1 MKKLFFLICLS
12 LMVGTINVSAQKSK
26 KKLTQKESADSVLK
40 AKRTQEIKDSLNAI
54 MAKAKA
60 GDDSAMNE
68 VGTWYYTGKHVKQD
82 YSTAFDWWK
91 KSALKKNVRA
101 IANLGLCYQLGH
113 GVKKDSVDAIRLY
126 KKSIRDGNEL
136 LLKQRME
143 IVDKSAFDAMLVGNC
158 YETANGVKKD
168 LAKAAEYYSKAAA
181 KGSVDGMRMG
191 GMCFLNS
198 KQNVKA
204 YQLFKKGSD
213 KGDVTSSFWYGKMLL
228 GNMGVAADKKTA
240 VIALLKAAEVDMPA
254 AQNAMGELYA
264 QGNGVVKNEQ
274 TAFGWYKK
282 AAQNDFSKAM
292 WNLAE
297 CYKDGIGVK
306 RDLSLALSWMAEVAP
321 LGYTR
326 AFKSLVHKADSIG
339 NVPFAF
345 YVHGMKNYMIDE
357 DLSKANANF
366 KKLAKT
372 KCEEGTIMQAV
383 ILASKKNPK
392 PNAKKAA
399 QSLAKLSD
407 TNAEAAFYLA
417 TLYES
422 GNGVEKDMA
431 KAIELYKSA
440 ADKDYGKAQCYLAD
454 IYYEGRGT
462 DKNVA
467 KAVELYKL
475 AQANH
480 ELSEN
485 GIKRLA
491 DCIENGVGGL
501 TPDKKAAD
509 KLRKTKYTNKVYQLL
524 KTIN

>member
-1 MKKLFFLICLS
+1 MKKLLYLICLS
-12 LMVGTINVSAQKSK
+12 LMVGAASVSAQKSK
-26 KKLTQKESADSVLK
+26 KKVTQKVSADSILK
-40 AKRTQEIKDSLNAI
+40 EKQKQEIKDSLNAI
-54 MAKAKA
+54 LDKAKN
-60 GDDSAMNE
+60 GDDNAMNE

-126 KKSIRDGNEL
+126 KKSIRDGNES
-136 LLKQRME
+136 LLKQRLE
-143 IVDKSAFDAMLVGNC
+143 KVDKSAFDAMLVGNC

-168 LAKAAEYYSKAAA
+168 LAKAAEYYSKAAD
-181 KGSVDGMRMG
+181 KGSVDGMRLG
-191 GMCFLNS
+191 GLCFLNS
-198 KQNVKA
+198 KQNAKA
-204 YQLFKKGSD
+204 LQLFKKGSD
-213 KGDVTSSFWYGKMLL
+213 KGDNTSSFWYGKMLL
-228 GNMGVAADKKTA
+228 GNMGIAADKKTA
-240 VIALLKAAEVDMPA
+240 VIALLKAAEAGMPA
-254 AQNAMGELYA
+254 AQNEMGELYA
-264 QGNGVVKNEQ
+264 HGNGVVKNEQ
-274 TAFGWYKK
+274 SAFEWYKK
-282 AAQNDFSKAM
+282 SAQNDFAKAM
-292 WNLAE
+292 WNLAG
-297 CYKDGIGVK
+297 CYKDGVGVK
-306 RDLSLALSWMAEVAP
+306 QNLSLALSWMAEAAP
-321 LGYTR
+321 MGYTR
-326 AFKSLVHKADSIG
+326 AFKSLIHKADSIG
-339 NVPFAF
+339 NVPFAL

-357 DLSKANANF
+357 DLSNANANF
-366 KKLAKT
+366 KKVAKS
-372 KCEEGTIMQAV
+372 KCEEGAIMQAV
-383 ILASKKNPK
+383 ILASKKNSK

-399 QSLAKLSD
+399 QNLAKLSD
-407 TNAEAAFYLA
+407 SNAEAAFYLA

-422 GNGVEKDMA
+422 GNGVDKDMA

-462 DKNVA
+462 DKDMA

-491 DCIENGVGGL
+491 DCIENGVAGL

-509 KLRKTKYTNKVYQLL
+509 ELRKTQYTNKVYQLL
-524 KTIN
+524 KKIN